1 MEVENEKLDTGE
13 DANST
18 FLRRIVGHHLL
29 DSKSYQGMSTVYL
42 LIGPIIVLLILVSLR
57 LAIFASLTNNITF
70 DPSID
75 DDFKSFKESY
85 YIATPLSSILQVL
98 FWGVI
103 MFGIFRYLGGKGKV
117 GKTLAIYCI
126 SLVPVVLGTAVLL
139 IFASTQPSLL
149 ITSNS
154 TDFVIEGSFKG
165 FTSFNLANNILIP
178 IIYLYSHVIAAVGLS
193 AEHKIPLVIGGLV
206 TGMAYIASM
215 VFYFLV

>member
-1 MEVENEKLDTGE
+1 MEIENGTLDTDE
-13 DANST
+13 YANST

-42 LIGPIIVLLILVSLR
+42 IIVPIIVLLILVSLR

-75 DDFKSFKESY
+75 DVFKNFKESY

-117 GKTLAIYCI
+117 GKTLAIYCM
-126 SLVPVVLGTAVLL
+126 SLIPVVLGTAVLF

-149 ITSNS
+149 IFSNS
-154 TDFVIEGSFKG
+154 TDFVIEGSYRV

-178 IIYLYSHVIAAVGLS
+178 IVYLYSHVIAAVGLS
-193 AEHKIPLVIGGLV
+193 TEHKIPLVIGGLV
-206 TGMAYIASM
+206 AGMAYIASM

>member
-1 MEVENEKLDTGE
+1 MAIENETLDKDEYT
-13 DANST
+13 NST

-42 LIGPIIVLLILVSLR
+42 TVVPIIVLLILVGLKIV
-57 LAIFASLTNNITF
+57 IFASLTKNITF

-75 DDFKSFKESY
+75 EDFTNFKESY
-85 YIATPLSSILQVL
+85 YIGIPISSILQVL

-103 MFGIFRYLGGKGKV
+103 MFGVFRYLGGKGKV
-117 GKTLAIYCI
+117 SKTLAIYCI
-126 SLVPVVLGTAVLL
+126 SLIPVVLGTAVLL

-149 ITSNS
+149 IISNS

-165 FTSFNLANNILIP
+165 FTGFNLINNILIP
-178 IIYLYSHVIAAVGLS
+178 IVYFYSHVIAAVGLS

-206 TGMAYIASM
+206 AGMAYIASM

>member
-1 MEVENEKLDTGE
+1 MEIENGTLDTDE
-13 DANST
+13 YANST

-42 LIGPIIVLLILVSLR
+42 IIVPIIVLLILVSLR

-75 DDFKSFKESY
+75 DVFKNFKESY

-117 GKTLAIYCI
+117 GKTLAIYCM
-126 SLVPVVLGTAVLL
+126 SLIPVVLGTAVLL

-149 ITSNS
+149 IFSNS
-154 TDFVIEGSFKG
+154 TDFVIEGSYRV
-165 FTSFNLANNILIP
+165 FTSLIP
-178 IIYLYSHVIAAVGLS
+178 IVYLYSHVIAAVGLS
-193 AEHKIPLVIGGLV
+193 TEHKIPLVIGGLV
-206 TGMAYIASM
+206 AGMAYIASM

>member
-1 MEVENEKLDTGE
+1 MEIENETLDKDEYT
-13 DANST
+13 NST

-29 DSKSYQGMSTVYL
+29 DSKSYHGISTVYL
-42 LIGPIIVLLILVSLR
+42 IIVPTIVLLILVSLR

-75 DDFKSFKESY
+75 DDFKNFKESY

-103 MFGIFRYLGGKGKV
+103 MFGVFRYLGGKGKV

-126 SLVPVVLGTAVLL
+126 SLIPVVLGTAVLL
-139 IFASTQPSLL
+139 ILASTQPSLL
-149 ITSNS
+149 IISNS
-154 TDFVIEGSFKG
+154 TGFVIEGSFKG
-165 FTSFNLANNILIP
+165 FTGFNLVNNILIP
-178 IIYLYSHVIAAVGLS
+178 IVYFYSHVIAAVGLS

-206 TGMAYIASM
+206 VGMTYISSM